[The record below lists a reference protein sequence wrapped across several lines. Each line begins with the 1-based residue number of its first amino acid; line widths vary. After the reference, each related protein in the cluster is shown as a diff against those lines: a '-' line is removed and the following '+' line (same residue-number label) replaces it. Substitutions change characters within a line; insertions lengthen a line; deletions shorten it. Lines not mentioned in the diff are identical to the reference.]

1 MSKAITFDTLGVSEL
16 LRVQPCGP
24 VEPAPTRWLGIEYIG
39 VNRFNMHFRSG
50 IYPIDQWS

>member
-24 VEPAPTRWLGIEYIG
+24 VEPAPTR
-39 VNRFNMHFRSG
+39 
-50 IYPIDQWS
+50 